1 MRSALL
7 ILFCCAGSGMASL
20 PLAWADAEPESY
32 ARLPEPVI
40 RALLA
45 EIERLSDYRA
55 PGSLP
60 PVYVV
65 PQHAV
70 EAKVCELPCNVTAAY
85 LPREGIYLSGHLVPL
100 RETSDRAAL
109 VHELVHHLQQ
119 GHAKFAHLSGCERE
133 RAKEEEAYAIQNAYL
148 AAAGSLERVVFHDGD
163 FDCGA
168 GSATQG
174 K

>member
-1 MRSALL
+1 LL
-7 ILFCCAGSGMASL
+7 ILLCCAAIGVG
-20 PLAWADAEPESY
+20 PPPAWADAEAESRGQLPES
-32 ARLPEPVI
+32 EI
-40 RALLA
+40 RALFA

-55 PGSLP
+55 TGSLP

-65 PQHAV
+65 PQHAI
-70 EAKVCELPCNVTAAY
+70 EAKVCDLPCNVTAAY

-100 RETSDRAAL
+100 RETADRAAL

-133 RAKEEEAYAIQNAYL
+133 RAKEAEAYAIQNAYL
-148 AAAGSLERVVFHDGD
+148 EAAGSRERVVFYDGE
-163 FDCGA
+163 FECGA
-168 GSATQG
+168 AQPGPE